1 MTEPN
6 ETDPGAAAAV
16 ADVVRS
22 ALVPAATVPPLPG
35 TEFEVIARLKT
46 KPKDVQLT
54 VTVRTEDDPPETRH
68 WVKLHYSF
76 KGKLG
81 GFGLWLQKISAD
93 VDQAGGYVTGF
104 NISDVSDLRPD
115 NERPDDYR
123 PNGPWQCMFV
133 VVRLKPKV
141 VVHRDQAM
149 WDQAVRD
156 IFARGRAKTPA

>member
-1 MTEPN
+1 M
-6 ETDPGAAAAV
+6 TDPVAAGEQLVQA
-16 ADVVRS
+16 
-22 ALVPAATVPPLPG
+22 ALVPAAAVPPLPG
-35 TEFEVIARLKT
+35 TEFEVISRLKD

-76 KGKLG
+76 AGKLG
-81 GFGLWLQKISAD
+81 YFGTWLKKISED

-104 NISDVSDLRPD
+104 NISDASDLRPA

-123 PNGPWQCMFV
+123 PDGQWACMFV
-133 VVRLKPKV
+133 VVRIKPKV
-141 VVHRDQAM
+141 VAHREQAM

-156 IFARGRAKTPA
+156 IFARGRAKSG